1 MKVIWTIV
9 ALLVLGGLI
18 VLFQPPAGER
28 PDRSVDEAFEAKMRE
43 TVAEATGRAPAAR
56 EGPKPAAPEGPKPPA
71 PEGPKPVPNASPTEP
86 QRPVTPIAGID
97 SVAEPTSPD
106 FATSPLPTDPAV
118 ARAMNSPATKEAPSA
133 EPAKPD
139 PAAVAAGQRFEPEIP
154 PIAHAEILPSTF
166 IKLADGSISAD
177 DAWTIR
183 GDGSAESP
191 YEVSWEFLASAQDT
205 YTPRLAE
212 SKIPA
217 RIAFLSGKRVRI
229 SGYLAFPL
237 VAQTTGKC
245 LLMLNQWDGCCIG
258 IPPTPYDAIE
268 VKLSTEIKGWKKHTF
283 NFGAI
288 EGTFTVEPYLIENW
302 LVGLYMMKD
311 ATLDREL

>member
-1 MKVIWTIV
+1 MKAIWTIV
-9 ALLVLGGLI
+9 VLLVLGGLI
-18 VLFQPPAGER
+18 VLLQPPAEER
-28 PDRSVDEAFEAKMRE
+28 SSLARGKGPDEALVAQIEKSMEA
-43 TVAEATGRAPAAR
+43 AATR
-56 EGPKPAAPEGPKPPA
+56 GPTLADGPR
-71 PEGPKPVPNASPTEP
+71 PVPNPAPSPSPAPMAAPMPAPMPAPMAAPSSPASE
-86 QRPVTPIAGID
+86 RPVTPIAG
-97 SVAEPTSPD
+97 
-106 FATSPLPTDPAV
+106 LDPAPEPGV
-118 ARAMNSPATKEAPSA
+118 APDPKPLEGRSPSA

-139 PAAVAAGQRFEPEIP
+139 PATLAAGQRFEPEIP
-154 PIAHAEILPSTF
+154 PIAFAEVLPSTF

-183 GDGSAESP
+183 GNGTEESP

-205 YTPRLAE
+205 YTPRLSE
-212 SKIPA
+212 NKIPA

-237 VAQTTGKC
+237 VAQSSGEC

-258 IPPTPYDAIE
+258 VPPTPYDAIE
-268 VKLSTEIKGWKKHTF
+268 VKLATEIKGWKKHTF

-311 ATLDREL
+311 ASLDREL

>member
-1 MKVIWTIV
+1 MKVLWTIV

-18 VLFQPPAGER
+18 VLMQPPADEKPGAKATQAI
-28 PDRSVDEAFEAKMRE
+28 VDA
-43 TVAEATGRAPAAR
+43 AEQAVSRTPA
-56 EGPKPAAPEGPKPPA
+56 E
-71 PEGPKPVPNASPTEP
+71 PEGPKPVTSLTPAPSKPERDAKTE
-86 QRPVTPIAGID
+86 RPVTPITGLDTAP
-97 SVAEPTSPD
+97 VVAAAPAEP
-106 FATSPLPTDPAV
+106 AAKPAEPK
-118 ARAMNSPATKEAPSA
+118 PASQAPVENKAEKPAPSA
-133 EPAKPD
+133 EPPKPD
-139 PAAVAAGQRFEPEIP
+139 SQQIAAGQRFEPEIP
-154 PIAHAEILPSTF
+154 PVAHAEILPSTF
-166 IKLADGSISAD
+166 VKLADGSISAD

-183 GDGSAESP
+183 GSGTAESP

-205 YTPRLAE
+205 YSPRLSE
-212 SKIPA
+212 NKIPA

-237 VAQTTGKC
+237 VAATSGEC

-268 VKLSTEIKGWKKHTF
+268 VKLATEIKGWKKHTF

-288 EGTFTVEPYLIENW
+288 EGTFTVEPYLVENW

>member
-1 MKVIWTIV
+1 MKVLWTIV
-9 ALLVLGGLI
+9 VLLVLGGLI
-18 VLFQPPAGER
+18 VLMQPPANER
-28 PDRSVDEAFEAKMRE
+28 PGAVGDKAFVDA
-43 TVAEATGRAPAAR
+43 AEESIARAPS
-56 EGPKPAAPEGPKPPA
+56 A
-71 PEGPKPVPNASPTEP
+71 PEGPKPVPNPPSASPGPVPGGE
-86 QRPVTPIAGID
+86 RPVTPIAGLD
-97 SVAEPTSPD
+97 PETAAAANTTSTATTTATTAPSETAKSVEKKADAAS
-106 FATSPLPTDPAV
+106 
-118 ARAMNSPATKEAPSA
+118 PSA
-133 EPAKPD
+133 EPPKPD
-139 PAAVAAGQRFEPEIP
+139 LEMIAAGQRFEPEIP
-154 PIAHAEILPSTF
+154 PVAHAEILPSTF

-183 GDGSAESP
+183 GNGTDESP

-205 YTPRLAE
+205 YSPRLSE
-212 SKIPA
+212 NKIPA

-237 VAQTTGKC
+237 VATTSGEC

-268 VKLSTEIKGWKKHTF
+268 VKLATEIKGWKKHTF

-288 EGTFTVEPYLIENW
+288 EGTFTVEPYLVENW

-311 ATLDREL
+311 AVLDREL

>member
-18 VLFQPPAGER
+18 VLFQPPPQER

-43 TVAEATGRAPAAR
+43 TVAEATGRAPAA
-56 EGPKPAAPEGPKPPA
+56 
-71 PEGPKPVPNASPTEP
+71 PEGPKPVPNAPTAAADTP
-86 QRPVTPIAGID
+86 RPVTPIAGID
-97 SVAEPTSPD
+97 PVSAPTSPD
-106 FATSPLPTDPAV
+106 PATSPLPRDPAAAAAPAAV
-118 ARAMNSPATKEAPSA
+118 AKAPAAKDAPSA

-212 SKIPA
+212 NKIPA

-237 VAQTTGKC
+237 VATTSGEC

>member
-9 ALLVLGGLI
+9 VLLVLGGLI
-18 VLFQPPAGER
+18 VLMQPHADER
-28 PDRSVDEAFEAKMRE
+28 PGARDDQAFVDA
-43 TVAEATGRAPAAR
+43 AEQAIARA
-56 EGPKPAAPEGPKPPA
+56 PAAPEGPKPVVSPA
-71 PEGPKPVPNASPTEP
+71 PLPSPDSTAAAPAPAKDERPVSPITGLDADLAVPASPNEP
-86 QRPVTPIAGID
+86 ELKQLTRKG
-97 SVAEPTSPD
+97 EK
-106 FATSPLPTDPAV
+106 L
-118 ARAMNSPATKEAPSA
+118 APSA

-139 PAAVAAGQRFEPEIP
+139 PATVAAGQRFEPDIP
-154 PIAHAEILPSTF
+154 PVAHAEILPSTF
-166 IKLADGSISAD
+166 VKLADGSISAD

-183 GDGSAESP
+183 GSGTAEDP

-205 YTPRLAE
+205 YSPRLSE
-212 SKIPA
+212 NKIPA

-237 VAQTTGKC
+237 VAATSGEC

-268 VKLSTEIKGWKKHTF
+268 VKLATEIKGWKKHTF

-288 EGTFTVEPYLIENW
+288 EGTFTVEPYLVENW

-311 ATLDREL
+311 ASLNREL